1 MTATRP
7 PRPPS
12 RPVGEDD
19 LLAYVDGR
27 LDPRRRREVE
37 LHLLRHPA
45 DAVRV
50 AADLAIQ
57 DGLRRLFR
65 SSPPAG

>member
-1 MTATRP
+1 MTVSRP
-7 PRPPS
+7 PPPPS

-27 LDPRRRREVE
+27 LEEARRREVE
-37 LHLLRHPA
+37 RHLLSHPA

-57 DGLRRLFR
+57 EGLRRLFR
-65 SSPPAG
+65 SPPPAG